1 MRNKKKIIIIVLCM
15 AVLLLAVVYAAF
27 ATKLTISSKGNI
39 TSNWNVYFESI
50 SSTVTGQAYNIETPS
65 VSGATARFRVGLKLP
80 GDKMTYRVKV
90 TNGGTVD
97 AYISDVKINNTGSTK
112 VITTVTNTQTVKK
125 GGKLAAGRSGYITI
139 NIQLDPDA
147 TSLPEETVG
156 DITIELVAVQYT
168 DQEVKPEAPTV
179 ETKRLNSLI
188 LRDNTAQPDTDI
200 DFSQGSSASNG
211 RGLYYTNTNTE
222 NNAKTYYFR
231 GAVEN
236 NYVFFLNLTW
246 RIVRINEDETIRL
259 ILQDSLAKTEFNI
272 NQNDNA
278 YVGYMYG
285 IPESEKSKYGD
296 VNSDGKIDESDVSG
310 LMNLLGNVSNSSL
323 KSYYADLNFDN
334 KVGLDDKTLLNQLI
348 DGETTIDDIL
358 ANIPDSLRYNRTHTN
373 IVNSSIKEPI
383 DNFASVI
390 TTNKYIADTGF
401 CGDRSI
407 STSSGTN
414 KLGYGSN
421 STDYGSDIRL
431 TSKTKTPQFKCQ
443 QANDL
448 YTTSTSNKGNKALTY
463 PAGLITADE
472 VIYAGGTVSPT
483 TSTSDTYLKNLSGS
497 TFWTM
502 TPSNMAGSLSWVWA
516 SDGSSISI
524 TTTSLKYEIHP
535 VINLKATTPVKSG
548 AGTASDPYVIE

>member
-168 DQEVKPEAPTV
+168 DQEVKPEAPTI

-236 NYVFFLNLTW
+236 NYVSFAGFIW
-246 RIVRINEDETIRL
+246 RIVRINEDESIRL
-259 ILQDSLAKTEFNI
+259 IKHESIGNSAFNSK
-272 NQNDNA
+272 NNDNA

-285 IPESEKSKYGD
+285 IPENKYGD
-296 VNSDGKIDESDVSG
+296 INSDGKIDNSDVTE
-310 LMNLLGNVSNSSL
+310 LMNLLGNVSSSSL

-348 DGETTIDDIL
+348 NGETTIDDIL

-373 IVNSSIKEPI
+373 IVDSNVKTLTYA
-383 DNFASVI
+383 FAPAMP
-390 TTNKYIADTGF
+390 NKYLADTGF
-401 CGDRSI
+401 CGDRSV
-407 STSSGTN
+407 STSSGTD

-421 STDYGSDIRL
+421 STNYSSDARL
-431 TSKTKTPQFKCQ
+431 ATTTKTPQFKCQ
-443 QANDL
+443 QTNDL
-448 YTTSTSNKGNKALTY
+448 YTTSTSNKGNKALTT
-463 PAGLITADE
+463 PIGLITADE
-472 VIYAGGTVSPT
+472 VIYAGGTVGSS
-483 TSTSDTYLKNLSGS
+483 TSTSDTYLKDLNGS

-502 TPSNMAGSLSWVWA
+502 TPSNMAGSLSWVWTTN
-516 SDGSSISI
+516 GSNVSAAI
-524 TTTSLKYEIHP
+524 TSMKYEIHP

-548 AGTASDPYVIE
+548 TGTASDPYVIE

>member
-80 GDKMTYRVKV
+80 GDKMSYRVKV

-125 GGKLAAGRSGYITI
+125 GGKLAAGRWGYFII

-168 DQEVKPEAPTV
+168 DQEVKPEAPTI

-188 LRDNTAQPDTDI
+188 LRDNTAKIDTDI
-200 DFSQGSSASNG
+200 DFSKVSSSTNG
-211 RGLYYTNTNTE
+211 TGLYYTNTNTE

-236 NYVFFLNLTW
+236 NYVSFANNTW
-246 RIVRINEDETIRL
+246 RIVRINEDGSIRL
-259 ILQDSLAKTEFNI
+259 ITQDLVGTSAFNDRED
-272 NQNDNA
+272 DNA

-285 IPESEKSKYGD
+285 TPGSLTYAETHK
-296 VNSDGKIDESDVSG
+296 NT
-310 LMNLLGNVSNSSL
+310 NSSTIKVL
-323 KSYYADLNFDN
+323 VDEWYQDNLINYSNYLAD
-334 KVGLDDKTLLNQLI
+334 
-348 DGETTIDDIL
+348 
-358 ANIPDSLRYNRTHTN
+358 A
-373 IVNSSIKEPI
+373 
-383 DNFASVI
+383 
-390 TTNKYIADTGF
+390 GF

-407 STSSGTN
+407 APSANTWDSEDTA
-414 KLGYGSN
+414 LGYGSN
-421 STDYGSDIRL
+421 FTVYGAESRLDPNVGSSDVA
-431 TSKTKTPQFKCQ
+431 PQFKCPQ
-443 QANDL
+443 SNDL
-448 YTTSTSNKGNKALTY
+448 YTTSSTAKGNKALTY
-463 PAGLITADE
+463 PIGLITGDE
-472 VIYAGGTVSPT
+472 VAYAGGAVLTENNNYYLPMGDAFWLISPAAG
-483 TSTSDTYLKNLSGS
+483 GS
-497 TFWTM
+497 MVNVELVGDGNYWGGAGGNID
-502 TPSNMAGSLSWVWA
+502 SNINSEEFGVR
-516 SDGSSISI
+516 
-524 TTTSLKYEIHP
+524 P
-535 VINLKATTPVKSG
+535 VINLKSTVEVTEG
-548 AGTASDPYVIE
+548 DGTEDNPYWID

>member
-1 MRNKKKIIIIVLCM
+1 MRNKKRIIIIVLCM

-80 GDKMTYRVKV
+80 GDKMSYRVKV

-125 GGKLAAGRSGYITI
+125 GGKLAAGRWGYFII

-168 DQEVKPEAPTV
+168 DQEVKPEAPTI

-200 DFSQGSSASNG
+200 DFSQVSSSTNG

-236 NYVFFLNLTW
+236 NYVSFAGFIW
-246 RIVRINEDETIRL
+246 RIVRINEDESIRL
-259 ILQDSLAKTEFNI
+259 IKQDSVGNSKF
-272 NQNDNA
+272 NDNYNDAA

-285 IPESEKSKYGD
+285 TPGSTTY
-296 VNSDGKIDESDVSG
+296 VATHANT
-310 LMNLLGNVSNSSL
+310 NSSTIRTML
-323 KSYYADLNFDN
+323 DTWYQNNLTSYSS
-334 KVGLDDKTLLNQLI
+334 LI
-348 DGETTIDDIL
+348 DGE
-358 ANIPDSLRYNRTHTN
+358 A
-373 IVNSSIKEPI
+373 
-383 DNFASVI
+383 
-390 TTNKYIADTGF
+390 GF
-401 CGDRSI
+401 CGDRSL
-407 STSSGTN
+407 SSGTGIGTTST
-414 KLGYGSN
+414 KYGA
-421 STDYGSDIRL
+421 YGRL
-431 TSKTKTPQFKCQ
+431 DTNKTPQFKCPQ
-443 QANDL
+443 SNDL
-448 YTTSTSNKGNKALTY
+448 YTTATSTKGNKALTY
-463 PAGLITADE
+463 PIGLITVDE
-472 VIYAGGTVSPT
+472 VAYAGGVYAKENKSY
-483 TSTSDTYLKNLSGS
+483 YLTNGEY
-497 TFWTM
+497 FWTM
-502 TPSNMAGSLSWVWA
+502 SPGHSDSFAAVWGV
-516 SDGSSISI
+516 GSSGSVG
-524 TTTSLKYEIHP
+524 YDCVYVEWVVRP
-535 VINLKATTPVKSG
+535 AINLKSTAEIIDG
-548 AGTASDPYVIE
+548 GNGTLNNPYVIKVN